1 MATVESAPSALTCS
15 AAVVERAGDA
25 PALHHVGLRPLQPD
39 EVLVR
44 TAATGICHSDI
55 GWAEGQ
61 VYDRF
66 PVVLG
71 HEVAGTVE
79 RLGSAVVGLRDGA
92 RVAVSLAHRCGVCR
106 DCEAGHPILCSRRT
120 ENLPRISLDGRPVF
134 QGFGAGGFAELV
146 VVRAS
151 SLVPVPDGVPWEV
164 AAIAGC
170 ALATGMGSVFNLAQ
184 VPAGA
189 TVAVLGAGAVGLCSV
204 MAAVVAGAD
213 RIVVADPHPERRA
226 SALAVGATEAVVPE
240 EAALRELVPDGFD
253 HVLESAGVAAAM
265 ELAVRVT
272 RRGGTT
278 TLIGVA
284 RPGTVLSLDA
294 QDLVTGARRLLGSL
308 NGDVHPTADFDR
320 YFRLYLS
327 GRLPL
332 DALFTSRVGFSDIA
346 AGFEQ
351 ARTRSSIKTV
361 VGFGPGPW
369 LGEVSA

>member
-1 MATVESAPSALTCS
+1 MATAEGAAPQLTCR
-15 AAVVERAGDA
+15 AAVVERAGDPPTLA
-25 PALHHVGLRPLQPD
+25 TVELRPLLPD

-44 TAATGICHSDI
+44 TAAAGICHSDI
-55 GWAEGQ
+55 GWADGQ

-71 HEVAGTVE
+71 HEVAGRVE
-79 RLGSAVVGLRDGA
+79 RLGSAVTGLDNGS
-92 RVAVSLAHRCGVCR
+92 RVSVSLAHRCGVCR

-120 ENLPRISLDGRPVF
+120 ENVPRLSLAGRPLL

-151 SLVPVPDGVPWEV
+151 SLVPIPDEVPWQV

-170 ALATGMGSVFNLAQ
+170 ALATGMGSVFNLAK

-204 MAAVVAGAD
+204 MASVVAGAD
-213 RIVVADPHPERRA
+213 QIVVADPDPDRRA
-226 SALAVGATEAVVPE
+226 AALAVGATHAVEPD

-253 HVLESAGVAAAM
+253 HVLESAGVAPAM

-284 RPGTVLSLDA
+284 RPGTTLSLDA

-320 YFRLYLS
+320 FFRLYLS

-332 DALFTSRVGFSDIA
+332 DALFTSRVAFADIA
-346 AGFEQ
+346 VGFEQ
-351 ARTRSSIKTV
+351 ARTRSSIKTIV
-361 VGFGPGPW
+361 EFEPGPQAH
-369 LGEVSA
+369 EVSA